1 MQSFIS
7 CLLINCIYWN
17 LLLSRDEDSGDK
29 IKKIKKDRD
38 KIMFDSNI
46 QNQVIIF
53 ISCLITVDIIE

>member
-29 IKKIKKDRD
+29 IKKIKKDGD

-53 ISCLITVDIIE
+53 IY

>member
-17 LLLSRDEDSGDK
+17 LVLSRDEDSGDK
-29 IKKIKKDRD
+29 IKKKKDGY

-46 QNQVIIF
+46 QN
-53 ISCLITVDIIE
+53 